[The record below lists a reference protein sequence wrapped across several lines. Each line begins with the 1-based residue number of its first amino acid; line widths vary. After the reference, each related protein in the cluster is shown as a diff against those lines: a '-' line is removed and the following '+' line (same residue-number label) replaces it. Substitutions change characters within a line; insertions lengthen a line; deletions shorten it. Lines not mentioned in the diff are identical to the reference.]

1 VLFLLMGMPIA
12 FVIGI
17 AAFTFFIT
25 QPMLPFEGAV
35 QMIILQSQSFAFLA
49 VPFFIFAGNLMNV
62 SGITSRLLG
71 LARLLTRRMYG
82 GTAQI
87 SVVMST
93 LMGGVS
99 GSATADAAMETRILG
114 PEMMRIGYK
123 KGYICS
129 VNCVSALI
137 TATIPPSLGLIIFG
151 FVGEVSIGRLF
162 AGGIIPGFLMMLFLM
177 ITTTLTSRIKKYDP
191 PQADAPRLTF
201 REIGENLKE
210 SVWALMFP
218 VILIVGIRFG
228 LFTPSESG
236 AFAVVYAVI
245 IGKFVYKELTWNNFK
260 DALVTS
266 FKDNGAIML
275 IIAMSGPFSYAIT
288 WVKLPVILS
297 NLIFGISN
305 NPQVLV
311 LIMLGFLFVTGMI
324 VDSNVNFILLTPI
337 FLPMVQS
344 LGFDPIHFGVLMATV
359 VTLGVMTPPIG
370 AALYT
375 VCGIIDCPPEEYTRE
390 SIPFMAAVLLELAIL
405 VFIPEAVTFI
415 PNLIFG

>member
-1 VLFLLMGMPIA
+1 MGMPIA

-17 AAFTFFIT
+17 AGFAYFML
-25 QPMLPFEGAV
+25 QPMLPMEGAV
-35 QMIILQSQSFAFLA
+35 QMIVLQSQSFAFLA
-49 VPFFIFAGNLMNV
+49 VPFFIFAGNLMNN

-114 PEMMRIGYK
+114 PEMMRIGYN
-123 KGYICS
+123 KGYICA

-162 AGGIIPGFLMMLFLM
+162 AGGIIPGILMMFFLMA
-177 ITTTLTSRIKKYDP
+177 TTSITSRFKKYDP
-191 PQADAPRLTF
+191 PQEDAPRLSF
-201 REIGENLKE
+201 NEVGVNLKD
-210 SVWALMFP
+210 SIWALMFP
-218 VILIVGIRFG
+218 LILIIGIRFG
-228 LFTPSESG
+228 VFTPSESG
-236 AFAVVYAVI
+236 AFAVIYAI
-245 IGKFVYKELTWNNFK
+245 LIGKFVYKELTWEKFK
-260 DALVTS
+260 ESLIMS
-266 FKDNGAIML
+266 LKDNGAIML
-275 IIAMSGPFSYAIT
+275 IIALSGPFSYAIT
-288 WVKLPVILS
+288 WVRLPVIMS
-297 NLIFGISN
+297 DFIFGITS
-305 NPQVLV
+305 NPQALV
-311 LIMLGFLFVTGMI
+311 LIMLGFLFVSGML
-324 VDSNVNFILLTPI
+324 VDSNVNFLLLTPI
-337 FLPMVQS
+337 FLPMVKS
-344 LGFDPIHFGVLMATV
+344 LGFDPVHFGVLMATI

-375 VCGIIDCPPEEYTRE
+375 VCGIIDCPIEDYTRE
-390 SIPFMAAVLLELAIL
+390 SIPFMLAVLLEIAIL
-405 VFIPEAVTFI
+405 VFIPQAVTFI

>member
-1 VLFLLMGMPIA
+1 
-12 FVIGI
+12 
-17 AAFTFFIT
+17 
-25 QPMLPFEGAV
+25 
-35 QMIILQSQSFAFLA
+35 
-49 VPFFIFAGNLMNV
+49 
-62 SGITSRLLG
+62 
-71 LARLLTRRMYG
+71 
-82 GTAQI
+82 
-87 SVVMST
+87 
-93 LMGGVS
+93 
-99 GSATADAAMETRILG
+99 
-114 PEMMRIGYK
+114 MMQIGYK

-137 TATIPPSLGLIIFG
+137 TVTIPQSLDLIIFG

-177 ITTTLTSRIKKYDP
+177 ITTSLTSRFKKYDP

-228 LFTPSESG
+228 LFTPSASG

-245 IGKFVYKELTWNNFK
+245 IGKFVYRELTWEIFK

-266 FKDNGAIML
+266 FKDNVAIML

-288 WVKLPVILS
+288 WVKIPVILS
-297 NLIFGISN
+297 NFIFGISS

-359 VTLGVMTPPIG
+359 ITPGVMTPPIG

-375 VCGIIDCPPEEYTRE
+375 VCGIIHCPPEEYTRE
-390 SIPFMAAVLLELAIL
+390 SIPFRRLSCLSWRYWCLSRKPLLLFQI
-405 VFIPEAVTFI
+405 
-415 PNLIFG
+415 